1 MARGQKNRLRSARG
15 LDKKCTTA
23 REARQAENSSTEMDK
38 AQLDKQLRAAAAAV
52 DPNSSHAI
60 ASEAAENEAALE
72 RFLDESLLDDFK
84 STPLHTMEGVLEQ
97 RQELE
102 ERRARLAARS
112 DELMKEELA
121 KRRHDKELRELQDA
135 ITERAAED
143 ASAATAPGGR
153 GAKPSKLEAARSLP
167 SKGARSAGPP
177 SADAGPPSALQSKLE
192 GAGRSKNLKP
202 YVYNHTEFV
211 GTADANRHLNGL
223 KKENDL
229 LRKCLQDSRKPG
241 AFDHYLKTNTTF

>member
-1 MARGQKNRLRSARG
+1 MSAG
-15 LDKKCTTA
+15 L
-23 REARQAENSSTEMDK
+23 ES
-38 AQLDKQLRAAAAAV
+38 QLKAAAERASAAAE
-52 DPNSSHAI
+52 PNSSHAL
-60 ASEAAENEAALE
+60 ASEAAENEAAVE
-72 RFLDESLLDDFK
+72 RFLDESLIDEFK
-84 STPLHTMEGVLEQ
+84 STPLHTLESVLEQ
-97 RQELE
+97 RQEVE
-102 ERRARLAARS
+102 ERRARLAARA

-143 ASAATAPGGR
+143 GPPVPAGR

-177 SADAGPPSALQSKLE
+177 SAAAGPPSALQSKLE

-211 GTADANRHLNGL
+211 GTADANRHLSGL

-241 AFDHYLKTNTTF
+241 AFEQYLKASTTY